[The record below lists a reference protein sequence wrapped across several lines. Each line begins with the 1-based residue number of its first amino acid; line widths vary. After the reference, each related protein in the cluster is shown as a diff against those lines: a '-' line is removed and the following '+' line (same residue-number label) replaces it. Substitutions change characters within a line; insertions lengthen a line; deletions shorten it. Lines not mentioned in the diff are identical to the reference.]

1 MYVAYSEDKVYKD
14 VGTKRQL
21 FIDNDVIAVVKNVT
35 RRQHTPAK
43 HPDNPVIKR
52 DKPWEAATY
61 FRTSCFNVIRDPAD
75 GLFRCWYED
84 FYGYFGYQD
93 QGPTL
98 HERNFFAQ
106 SEDGLNWEKPALGKQ
121 IIDGRDTNAIFPHSE
136 DEMFCTTSVM
146 LDDRDP
152 DPDRRYKMV
161 YFHRLMDPNRP
172 KDNPRRDAGGL
183 CMAFSPNGTDWT
195 PYEGNPISPIW
206 LGDVEILTFD
216 PFEEKYVIYGRY
228 GGHPAMSAHPEFE
241 TWFAPI
247 WPGKPEGVWGTRRRI
262 YRIESD
268 DLFHWSDPV
277 LAFDPGDEDNL
288 DDGHYGFV
296 PWCADEMHL
305 GILNVLHQVDNTMD
319 MYLLNSRDGIH
330 WNRMLDH
337 RPLVPRGDAGSYDQ
351 FMAETPSQPFMVGDE
366 LWIYYGGTSVHHD
379 WWIYGKEQ
387 GLDVPEALDPDLA
400 HEGHHLCLATLRLDG
415 YVSLDATVREG
426 WVETKPMFSTAS
438 NLYIN
443 GKCHPGGYIDV
454 EIMDGWNNVWS
465 GFSRDDCQTFDGDS
479 VHHQVNWSGGG
490 KVDQNPGHIKL
501 RIYLK
506 NAELYGFQFADS

>member
-152 DPDRRYKMV
+152 DPR
-161 YFHRLMDPNRP
+161 
-172 KDNPRRDAGGL
+172 
-183 CMAFSPNGTDWT
+183 SPLQDGVLPPLD
-195 PYEGNPISPIW
+195 G
-206 LGDVEILTFD
+206 
-216 PFEEKYVIYGRY
+216 
-228 GGHPAMSAHPEFE
+228 PESSQGQPQ
-241 TWFAPI
+241 A
-247 WPGKPEGVWGTRRRI
+247 RRR
-262 YRIESD
+262 RAV
-268 DLFHWSDPV
+268 HGV
-277 LAFDPGDEDNL
+277 LS
-288 DDGHYGFV
+288 
-296 PWCADEMHL
+296 
-305 GILNVLHQVDNTMD
+305 Q
-319 MYLLNSRDGIH
+319 RD
-330 WNRMLDH
+330 R
-337 RPLVPRGDAGSYDQ
+337 
-351 FMAETPSQPFMVGDE
+351 
-366 LWIYYGGTSVHHD
+366 
-379 WWIYGKEQ
+379 
-387 GLDVPEALDPDLA
+387 LDPL
-400 HEGHHLCLATLRLDG
+400 
-415 YVSLDATVREG
+415 
-426 WVETKPMFSTAS
+426 
-438 NLYIN
+438 
-443 GKCHPGGYIDV
+443 
-454 EIMDGWNNVWS
+454 
-465 GFSRDDCQTFDGDS
+465 
-479 VHHQVNWSGGG
+479 
-490 KVDQNPGHIKL
+490 
-501 RIYLK
+501 
-506 NAELYGFQFADS
+506 